1 MELINCFIDGL
12 IIFKPR
18 IFEDH
23 RGLFFESFNESKYSE
38 YLGDELKLV
47 QDNISISKINVLRGL
62 HFQLPPYSQGKL
74 VSVVKGSVLD
84 VAVDLRKKSSTFGH
98 HFSIELSAS
107 NRLQLWIPPGFAHGF
122 VALEDDTIFSYKCSN
137 YYSPQYEQTILWN
150 DNTLEIDWKVSD
162 PIISLKD
169 EEGINFTTFDS
180 PF

>member
-23 RGLFFESFNESKYSE
+23 RGLFFESFNENKYSE
-38 YLGDELKLV
+38 YLGSELKLV
-47 QDNISISKINVLRGL
+47 QDNISISKVNVLRGL

-74 VSVVKGSVLD
+74 VSVVKGRVLD
-84 VAVDLRKKSSTFGH
+84 VAVDLRKESSTFGR
-98 HFSIELSAS
+98 HFSIELSAL
-107 NRLQLWIPPGFAHGF
+107 NKLQLWIPPGFAHGF
-122 VALEDDTIFSYKCSN
+122 VTLEEDTIFSYKCSN
-137 YYSPQYEQTILWN
+137 YYSPNHEQTILWN
-150 DNTLEIDWKVSD
+150 DDTLEIDWKVTN

-169 EEGINFTTFDS
+169 EEGINFTIFNS